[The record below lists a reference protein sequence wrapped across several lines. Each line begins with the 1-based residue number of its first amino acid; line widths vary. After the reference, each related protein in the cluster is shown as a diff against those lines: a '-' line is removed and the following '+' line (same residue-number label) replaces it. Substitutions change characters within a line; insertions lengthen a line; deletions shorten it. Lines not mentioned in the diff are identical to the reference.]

1 MKARVRNPLAF
12 LDAEIDDLQAK
23 GLYRRLRVV
32 ESEQKS
38 RCVIDGREVI
48 TLSSNNYLGLNTHPR
63 LRQAALDAVERYGA
77 GSGAVRTIAGTMTL
91 HEELESRLAA
101 FKHTEAVLTFQ
112 SGFTA
117 NTGVIPIL
125 APEGAVIVSDALNHA
140 SIIDGIRL
148 TKAERKIFPHAD
160 IDALRETLREVR
172 NADGGADQTVLV
184 ITDGVFSMDGDIAR
198 LPEIVEA
205 AEEAGAIVMVDDA
218 HASGVLGRNG
228 RGTVD
233 HFDLHGRVQVQV
245 GRSQRRS
252 ACWAATSRDRQPC
265 ATVLEHRARPF
276 LFSTSH
282 PPAVVAACLAAID
295 VLESEPELIERLW
308 ENARHFKA
316 GLEGLGFDTGHS
328 ETPITPVIVGASAL
342 AHAFQRSALRGGRIR
357 HGDRISDC
365 PGGEEPRPHDRDG
378 RALPRGARHL
388 PGGLR
393 SRRQG
398 ARDHLADWD
407 GQSRVPV
414 LGCEHRIVCP
424 SLPPDA

>member
-1 MKARVRNPLAF
+1 MTDAPAGARNPLRF
-12 LDAEIDDLQAK
+12 LDDEIEQLKAK

-63 LRQAALDAVERYGA
+63 LRQAALDAVERFGA
-77 GSGAVRTIAGTMTL
+77 GSGAVRTIAGTMSL
-91 HEELESRLAA
+91 HEELEDRLAS

-148 TKAERKIFPHAD
+148 TKAERRIFPHAD
-160 IDALRETLREVR
+160 IDALRSSLREIR
-172 NADGGADQTVLV
+172 AADADRTVLV

-205 AEEAGAIVMVDDA
+205 AEEFDAVVMVDDA

-233 HFDLHGRVQVQV
+233 HFELHGRVHVQV
-245 GRSQRRS
+245 GTLSK
-252 ACWAATSRDRQPC
+252 AIGVLGGYVAGPAALR
-265 ATVLEHRARPF
+265 TVLEHKARPF

-282 PPAVVAACLAAID
+282 PPAVAAACLAAID
-295 VLESEPELIERLW
+295 VLETEPQLIERLW

-316 GLEGLGFDTGHS
+316 GLERLGFDTGHS
-328 ETPITPVIVGASAL
+328 ETPITPVIVGAGAL
-342 AHAFQRSALRGGRIR
+342 AHRFS
-357 HGDRISDC
+357 DRLF
-365 PGGEEPRPHDRDG
+365 EEGVFAMGIGFPTVPEEK
-378 RALPRGARHL
+378 
-388 PGGLR
+388 
-393 SRRQG
+393 
-398 ARDHLADWD
+398 
-407 GQSRVPV
+407 SRVRTIV
-414 LGCEHRIVCP
+414 TAEHSTQELDTCLQVFEQVGRELAII
-424 SLPPDA
+424 